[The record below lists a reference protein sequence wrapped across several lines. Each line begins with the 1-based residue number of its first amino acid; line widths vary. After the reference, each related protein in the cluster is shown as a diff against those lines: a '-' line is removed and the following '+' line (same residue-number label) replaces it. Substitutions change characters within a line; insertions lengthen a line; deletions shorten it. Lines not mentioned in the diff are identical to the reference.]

1 MNPRRKQRFMAVSAI
16 LLLLSGA
23 VGAMLYALQE
33 NVDLFYTPTQL
44 LEGIG
49 KDKVKPLPG
58 QRLRIGGM
66 VVPGSVKRD
75 ETTLKV
81 SFDLADTG
89 PIVTVHYEGIL
100 PDLFREGQGI
110 VAQGTLVDSTNIA
123 ATEVLAKHDEEY
135 MPPEVAEAMK
145 GIKHVP
151 PSRAYPAKTYPE
163 QTTPEQ
169 NYPEKAYPE
178 KTVQETK
185 PATEAQQ

>member
-1 MNPRRKQRFMAVSAI
+1 MNPRRKQRLMAVSAI

-33 NVDLFYTPTQL
+33 NVDLFYTPSQL

-49 KDKVKPLPG
+49 KDKVKPVPG

-81 SFDLADTG
+81 SFDLVDTG

-110 VAQGTLVDSTNIA
+110 VAQGTLLDATNIA
-123 ATEVLAKHDEEY
+123 ATEVLAKHDEDY
-135 MPPEVAEAMK
+135 MPPEVAAAMK

-151 PSRAYPAKTYPE
+151 PSKNSPQQTYPA
-163 QTTPEQ
+163 Q
-169 NYPEKAYPE
+169 NYPSQSYPT
-178 KTVQETK
+178 KTEPDQSSQQPK
-185 PATEAQQ
+185 PATEAKQ